1 MQKSRVNVSLVIPAY
16 NEESHLAAC
25 LEAVARQT
33 VKPFEVIVVDNNSTD
48 ATATI
53 ARRFPF
59 VRVVR
64 ETRQGVMY
72 ARDAGFDAARGDVI
86 GRIDVDTHMRPDWV
100 AQVQRI
106 FAGAD
111 VDAVSGSIGFY
122 DVPFNKLFGRLDS
135 LFRRYLAFTLARRNE
150 LFLYGGNMAIT
161 KDAWQAVRGQVCHN
175 RDFHEDIDLAAHFA
189 HSDFRLAYDRALR
202 VNVSARR
209 VDSAFGSYY
218 PYVVD
223 NSRTY
228 AAHGLRGRL
237 YMYPVEIL
245 VVIFYP
251 VLRMLYRSFD
261 PETRKFSLKRM
272 INPPYRARVSPVG
285 ETV

>member
-25 LEAVARQT
+25 LEAVAKQT
-33 VKPFEVIVVDNNSTD
+33 VMPFEVIVVDNNSTD
-48 ATATI
+48 TTAAI
-53 ARRFPF
+53 AARFPF

-64 ETRQGVMY
+64 ETRRGVMY
-72 ARDAGFDAARGDVI
+72 ARDAGFDAARGDII
-86 GRIDVDTHMRPDWV
+86 GRIDVDTHVLPDWV
-100 AQVQRI
+100 AQVQRV
-106 FAGAD
+106 FA
-111 VDAVSGSIGFY
+111 DASIDAASGSIGFY
-122 DVPFNKLFGRLDS
+122 DVPFRRLFGKLDS
-135 LFRRYLAFTLARRNE
+135 LFRHYLAYTLARRGE

-161 KDAWQAVRGQVCHN
+161 REAWQAVRSQVCHD

-189 HSDFRLAYDRALR
+189 HSDFRLAFDPGMR

-209 VDSAFGSYY
+209 VDSAWGSYY

-228 AAHGLRGRL
+228 AAHGLRGRM

-245 VVIFYP
+245 VMIFYP
-251 VLRMLYRSFD
+251 LLRLLYRSFD
-261 PETRKFSLKRM
+261 PDTRKFSLKRM
-272 INPPYRARVSPVG
+272 LNPPYHARVSPVG